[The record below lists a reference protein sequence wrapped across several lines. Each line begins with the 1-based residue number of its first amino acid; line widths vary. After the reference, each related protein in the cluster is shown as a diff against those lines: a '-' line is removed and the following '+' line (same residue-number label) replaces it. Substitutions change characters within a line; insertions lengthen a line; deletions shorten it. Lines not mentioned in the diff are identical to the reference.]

1 MPRIGHEELKP
12 EGLYVHP
19 HYPPPT
25 DTHSMYSHGKNDRC
39 FVSKIG
45 YFADLGIK
53 YWHIGQYTRNYLQ
66 FFSPEYPTK
75 DVSF

>member
-53 YWHIGQYTRNYLQ
+53 Y
-66 FFSPEYPTK
+66 
-75 DVSF
+75 